1 MESIGQYLRKER
13 ELREISLKEIA
24 HQTKISPFHLRALE
38 TDNFSV
44 FPGEAFIRGFLQN
57 YATCI
62 GLDANDIVNRY
73 LDQVGPVVTA
83 APTESQESIGPNQS
97 PSEKPKP
104 PSEQRG
110 VSEQNLSLVAKL
122 AFLTSGLIALYF
134 LVYYTV
140 SIWN

>member
-44 FPGEAFIRGFLQN
+44 FPGEAFIRGFLHN
-57 YATCI
+57 YAACI

-73 LDQVGPVVTA
+73 LDQLHPSAETA
-83 APTESQESIGPNQS
+83 
-97 PSEKPKP
+97 PSENAQPKTVKISLTEKANP
-104 PSEQRG
+104 KSEPKI
-110 VSEQNLSLVAKL
+110 SFVAKI
-122 AFLTSGLIALYF
+122 AFSVSALIAVYF
-134 LVYYTV
+134 LLFYT
-140 SIWN
+140 IALWNHP

>member
-44 FPGEAFIRGFLQN
+44 FPGEAFIRGFLHN
-57 YATCI
+57 YASCI

-73 LDQVGPVVTA
+73 LDQLHPNIEKE
-83 APTESQESIGPNQS
+83 PTETVQPKTVKISLT
-97 PSEKPKP
+97 EKPNPESDLKI
-104 PSEQRG
+104 SF
-110 VSEQNLSLVAKL
+110 VAKM
-122 AFLTSGLIALYF
+122 AFAVSGLIALYF
-134 LVYYTV
+134 LIFYTIA
-140 SIWN
+140 IWNRP